1 MNTRYLCA
9 AATLCALLGSGCSS
23 TTAHAATSDP
33 WGVMVSYADLNLSHA
48 ADARVLYQRLRGA
61 AARVC
66 NEVPTYDLARSAAYR
81 RCFQAALD
89 RAVADVHSPALS
101 AIHHGARSGPEKV
114 AGVL

>member
-1 MNTRYLCA
+1 MNTRHLCA
-9 AATLCALLGSGCSS
+9 AAALCALLGSAFSS
-23 TTAHAATSDP
+23 TAADAATADP
-33 WGVMVSYADLNLSHA
+33 WGVIVSYADLNLSRP

-66 NEVPTYDLARSAAYR
+66 VEVPTYELARSAAYR

-101 AIHHGARSGPEKV
+101 AIHDSARSGPEKV